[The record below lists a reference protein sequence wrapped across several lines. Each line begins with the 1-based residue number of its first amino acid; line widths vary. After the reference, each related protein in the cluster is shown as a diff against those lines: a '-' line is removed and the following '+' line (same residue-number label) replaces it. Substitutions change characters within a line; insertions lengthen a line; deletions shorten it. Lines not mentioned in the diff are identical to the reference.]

1 MMTAIR
7 KRAGDFAAIL
17 GLVVIAAVV
26 GGYILKNQRLRFPL
40 IEEKPMR
47 INASFSTAQAVTPG
61 QGQTVRVAGVKIG
74 DIGTV
79 ELKDGRAIIGM
90 DIDPEY
96 AKGGFIRQ
104 DASALLRTKTGLK
117 DMFIE
122 LNPGTNRAPAVKN
135 GWTLP
140 INNTLPDVNPD
151 EILSALDADT
161 RDYLKLL
168 INGAGRGLDGRG
180 GELQEV
186 FARFEPTNRDIA
198 RLTTALATRR
208 ENLRRLINR
217 LQVLNTELASAG
229 TDITELVESSAV
241 VFRAFASEQA
251 GIKSTLR
258 EFPSS
263 LRATSTT
270 LAKVERF
277 AHVLRPTADRLRPAV
292 RAIAPANRAVQG
304 LAVEATPIV
313 RDQIRP
319 FVRDAQP
326 LVRDIVKPVNELADA
341 TPDLRESFV
350 QLNNLF
356 DLLAFNQKGREG
368 PGDNNR
374 DEGFL
379 FWIAWVTHMTSHVY
393 TLNDAHGSYRP
404 VFVGAPCQIL
414 VGLIQNAPPEARPLL
429 LFGYNFGQILAGA
442 CQNGINPLSIRQAER
457 AAKGKGKAQDDAAP
471 KSGAGDAADEVG
483 KTAGDAADQV
493 GKTVNGAA
501 SLARGSRSSDG
512 AGQQGGAASAVQP
525 TSTDEVPKLQSVP
538 PSPSA
543 KGS

>member
-17 GLVVIAAVV
+17 GLVIIAALV

-74 DIGTV
+74 DIGSV
-79 ELKDGRAIIGM
+79 ELKDGRAVIGM

-96 AKGGFIRQ
+96 SKDGFIRQ

-122 LNPGTNRAPAVKN
+122 LNPGTNRAPAVKE

-140 INNTLPDVNPD
+140 VNNSLPDVNPD

-168 INGAGRGLDGRG
+168 VNGAGRGLDQRG
-180 GELQEV
+180 SQLQEV

-198 RLTTALATRR
+198 RLTTALASRR
-208 ENLRRLINR
+208 ENLSRLINR
-217 LQVLNTELASAG
+217 LQVLNTELATAS
-229 TDITELVESSAV
+229 TDVSQLIDSSAV
-241 VFRAFASEQA
+241 VFRAFASEQV
-251 GIKSTLR
+251 GLKRSLR

-263 LRATSTT
+263 LRQTTTT

-277 AHVLRPTADRLRPAV
+277 ANVLRPTADRLRPAV

-304 LAVEATPIV
+304 LALEATPIV
-313 RDQIRP
+313 RDEIRP
-319 FVRDAQP
+319 FLQDARP
-326 LVRDIVKPVNELADA
+326 LVGELVKPVNELADA
-341 TPDLRESFV
+341 TPDLRDSFV

-356 DLLAFNQKGREG
+356 DLLGYNEDGREG
-368 PGDNNR
+368 PSAGRNR

-379 FWIAWVTHMTSHVY
+379 FHVAWVLHSGQHLF
-393 TLNDAHGSYRP
+393 TLQDANGTYRP
-404 VFVGAPCQIL
+404 VFVGGTCQIFR
-414 VGLIQNAPPEARPLL
+414 GLLENAPPGAAPLL
-429 LFGYNFGQILAGA
+429 LFAFNFVQIV
-442 CQNGINPLSIRQAER
+442 NNPALC
-457 AAKGKGKAQDDAAP
+457 GG
-471 KSGAGDAADEVG
+471 G
-483 KTAGDAADQV
+483 
-493 GKTVNGAA
+493 
-501 SLARGSRSSDG
+501 
-512 AGQQGGAASAVQP
+512 GGAAVAANGKQGKQGKQGKKGSTQEDAARRQRRATKQGSAGTP
-525 TSTDEVPKLQSVP
+525 TTPAPEPTAEPSADTSKQQTTTPSSEGASKLQASP
-538 PSPSA
+538 PAPDE

>member
-17 GLVVIAAVV
+17 GLVIIAAIV

-96 AKGGFIRQ
+96 SKGGFIRK

-122 LNPGTNRAPAVKN
+122 LNPGTNQAEPVKQ

-151 EILSALDADT
+151 EILTALDADT

-168 INGAGRGLDGRG
+168 VNGAGKGLDGRG
-180 GELQEV
+180 GQLQEV

-198 RLTTALATRR
+198 RLTTALAGRR
-208 ENLRRLINR
+208 HNLRRLINR
-217 LQVLNTELASAG
+217 LQVLNTELASAS
-229 TDITELVESSAV
+229 TDVTQLIESSSV
-241 VFRAFASEQA
+241 VFRAFAAEQV
-251 GIKSTLR
+251 GLKRTLR

-263 LRATSTT
+263 LRQTSTT

-319 FVRDAQP
+319 FLQDARP
-326 LVRDIVKPVNELADA
+326 LVNELVKPVNRLADA
-341 TPDLRESFV
+341 TPDLQESFV

-356 DLLAFNQKGREG
+356 DLLGYNDNGREG
-368 PGDNNR
+368 PGAGRNR

-379 FWIAWVTHMTSHVY
+379 FQVAWVLHGAKNLFS
-393 TLNDAHGSYRP
+393 LQDANATYRP
-404 VFVGAPCQIL
+404 VFIGGTCQIYR
-414 VGLIQNAPPEARPLL
+414 GLLENTAVIPGATDLILFAFNFVQIVNNPVLCPP
-429 LFGYNFGQILAGA
+429 AGPA
-442 CQNGINPLSIRQAER
+442 SA
-457 AAKGKGKAQDDAAP
+457 DDAKERRAEKQERRQRRADKADEAAEEQP
-471 KSGAGDAADEVG
+471 GGVVKDATEAASDAAVE
-483 KTAGDAADQV
+483 
-493 GKTVNGAA
+493 
-501 SLARGSRSSDG
+501 
-512 AGQQGGAASAVQP
+512 QQATTP
-525 TSTDEVPKLQSVP
+525 TDPGVSKLQTSP
-538 PSPSA
+538 PRR
-543 KGS
+543 